1 MKKYSKKLLNLFNEL
16 HIVDVKKSTDPLAPE
31 FYVNFDVKSQDLII
45 FMEKDFKENKILTY
59 LLSIKD
65 DIKTYYEEC
74 INLAKLPLQTS
85 FKVNEIEGFPVQY
98 EVDEDACRMAYSL
111 EPLTCSFVISYKSI
125 YSTRVDKFIED
136 HLDELTDIAKN
147 LNDSAKFILEHND
160 KYVPAND
167 LIPYEMSGIPIVYH
181 CGDDVENMN
190 MTFDEKQ
197 LVYKISVN
205 PKCLN
210 QLVAK
215 INDFYIYLYVNGS
228 HDKASDVVLHHLKM
242 INEKTMCFNYSDYE
256 NEKLVIWGEDYKIE
270 QKFSDEY
277 PVLTKDTRYTEVL
290 EVDDDKKLITYK
302 LNPQDAENDEL
313 ELFMIDLLHLK
324 MEQVLPEY
332 LKLCNDNGIELKEL
346 TPDQCDGSIYKFN
359 KYKKKLVLTLLLG
372 GYPKRL
378 TKFVTLWGALQLK
391 YELGSDDFYKKLTEI
406 IPDWPMDAAFLLDF
420 EDDDDGELAI
430 NVLGVREILNRY

>member
-147 LNDSAKFILEHND
+147 LNDSA
-160 KYVPAND
+160 
-167 LIPYEMSGIPIVYH
+167 
-181 CGDDVENMN
+181 
-190 MTFDEKQ
+190 
-197 LVYKISVN
+197 
-205 PKCLN
+205 
-210 QLVAK
+210 
-215 INDFYIYLYVNGS
+215 
-228 HDKASDVVLHHLKM
+228 
-242 INEKTMCFNYSDYE
+242 
-256 NEKLVIWGEDYKIE
+256 
-270 QKFSDEY
+270 
-277 PVLTKDTRYTEVL
+277 
-290 EVDDDKKLITYK
+290 
-302 LNPQDAENDEL
+302 
-313 ELFMIDLLHLK
+313 
-324 MEQVLPEY
+324 
-332 LKLCNDNGIELKEL
+332 
-346 TPDQCDGSIYKFN
+346 
-359 KYKKKLVLTLLLG
+359 
-372 GYPKRL
+372 
-378 TKFVTLWGALQLK
+378 
-391 YELGSDDFYKKLTEI
+391 
-406 IPDWPMDAAFLLDF
+406 
-420 EDDDDGELAI
+420 
-430 NVLGVREILNRY
+430 